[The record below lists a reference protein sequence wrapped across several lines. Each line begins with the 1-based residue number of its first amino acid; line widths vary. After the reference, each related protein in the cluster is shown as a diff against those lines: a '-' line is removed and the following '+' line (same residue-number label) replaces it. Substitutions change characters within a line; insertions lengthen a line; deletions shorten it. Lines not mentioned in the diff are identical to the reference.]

1 MIKFVKFFFSWVATY
16 GINMGLTYILISFF
30 LLSKDISYFI
40 SILIITI
47 INFIISLKFTFKKW
61 YSHTVFVKYV
71 VILLLFSAL
80 NYILVVMIKNYLR
93 TNFYLLIFI
102 VTTMIFF
109 LKFIVY
115 DRYVFKKTV
124 INY

>member
-1 MIKFVKFFFSWVATY
+1 MIKFVKFFFSGVATY

-47 INFIISLKFTFKKW
+47 INFIISLKFTFKKG